1 MEKKLFT
8 AEEFAADESFIAYY
22 LKSDPAA
29 VAHWE
34 KWIAL
39 NPEKIDEV
47 QIAENL
53 LDLLYTRLPQHE
65 FESERERLTA
75 FIRTNHLA
83 PSPAKATQVKR
94 VISLRSLIRIAAVIT
109 LISSAA
115 LFFSKQISQN
125 AQEAKQLVAWTTY
138 TSPRAQ
144 QSTVRLSDGTQVILN
159 AGSSLSYPK
168 AFSGKERLVTLTG
181 QAFFEVSHD
190 TRHPFIVRTGKV
202 KTRVLG
208 TAFNVSNFK
217 GDQTIAV
224 ALIRGSVQ
232 IEVKDSKEIMRL
244 SPGEMMSYELASG
257 KVHKSTFDE
266 TVEAGWTKGIL
277 VFKNAG
283 FAGIAKAFKQN
294 YGYTLI
300 NQSRLTALTYTGQFK
315 QQTPAQIIKAIC
327 FSLNLN
333 YTLQDSTIVLSNP

>member
-1 MEKKLFT
+1 MEKFFFT

-47 QIAENL
+47 QIAESL

-65 FESERERLTA
+65 FELERARLTA
-75 FIRTNHLA
+75 FIRTNQSV
-83 PSPAKATQVKR
+83 PSPAKNRQVKLVVTLNTIIR
-94 VISLRSLIRIAAVIT
+94 VAAILT

-115 LFFSKQISQN
+115 LFFFKEPNHGAHQDQQS
-125 AQEAKQLVAWTTY
+125 LGWTTY
-138 TSPRAQ
+138 TSPRTQ

-159 AGSSLSYPK
+159 AGSTLSYPK
-168 AFSGKERLVTLTG
+168 AFKGAERLVSLSG

-190 TRHPFIVRTGKV
+190 TKHPFIVRTGKV
-202 KTRVLG
+202 NTRVLG

-217 GDQTIAV
+217 GDNTIAV

-232 IEVKDSKEIMRL
+232 IEVTDSKERMRL
-244 SPGEMMSYELASG
+244 SPGQMMNYDLVSCKL
-257 KVHKSTFDE
+257 HKSTFDE
-266 TVEAGWTKGIL
+266 TVETGWTKGIL

-283 FAGIAKAFKQN
+283 FITIAKAFKQN

-300 NQSRLTALTYTGQFK
+300 NQSRLKELTYTGQFK
-315 QQTPAQIIKAIC
+315 QQTPAQTIKAIC